1 MQPIKEISQ
10 KLNIED
16 QYVLPYGHYKAKID
30 IRLWDHIKDRQ
41 NGHLILVTAIN
52 PTPAGEG
59 KTTISVGL
67 SQGLQQLGKKVVLAL
82 REPSLGP
89 VFGLKGGATG
99 GGLASVVP
107 EEDINLHFTGDLHA
121 ITAAN
126 NLLSALID
134 NHIFQGN
141 ELGIENVVWPRVMD
155 MNDRNLRNIQT
166 DLREDHFII
175 TAASEVM
182 AIFAM
187 ASNLKDLK
195 ARINRILIGYTKD
208 QAPVYVS
215 DLKAADA
222 MVMLLKDAFN
232 PNLVQALEGVPTLV
246 HAGPFAN
253 IAHGCN
259 SIMATK
265 MALKLGDYVVTEAG
279 FGADLGMEKFLHL
292 KLPNLNHEVSVVVVV
307 ATLKALKLH
316 GGETNYQLPN
326 LNALKQGIENL
337 EKHIEN
343 IQTFNLPFVVAL
355 NYFEDDPKDEIT
367 WMFEW
372 ATQKGVTLKLAKG
385 FKEGGKGMTE
395 LAEAVLQKTFA
406 PHTFKPLYQKGA
418 PIQSTI
424 ETIAKTMYGASAVN
438 FSKTAQK
445 QIKQYETLGWNL
457 PICMAKTPLS
467 LSGDGNLKGRPK
479 DFTIDIQSIRPS
491 LGAGFLVAQTKGIMV
506 MPGLNKT
513 PRALRF
519 EMQED
524 GSFVERD
531 L

>member
-10 KLNIED
+10 KLNID
-16 QYVLPYGHYKAKID
+16 DRYVLPYGHYKAKID
-30 IRLWDHIKDRQ
+30 IRLWDEIQSRQ

-99 GGLASVVP
+99 GGLSSVVP

-141 ELGIENVVWPRVMD
+141 ELEIDKVVWPRVMD

-175 TAASEVM
+175 TAASEIM
-182 AIFAM
+182 AVFAM
-187 ASNLKDLK
+187 ATDLYDLK
-195 ARINRILIGYTKD
+195 NRINRILIGYTKEN
-208 QAPVYVS
+208 QPIFVS

-222 MVMLLKDAFN
+222 MVMLLKDAFH
-232 PNLVQALEGVPTLV
+232 PNLVQALEGVPTFV

-259 SIMATK
+259 SIIATK

-292 KLPNLNHEVSVVVVV
+292 KLPNLNHKVSVVVVV

-316 GGETNYQLPN
+316 GGELNYQLPN
-326 LNALKQGIENL
+326 LDALKTGVENL

-343 IQTFNLPFVVAL
+343 IQTLGLPFVVAL
-355 NYFEDDPKDEIT
+355 NYFEEDPEDELK

-372 ATQKGVTLKLAKG
+372 AKEKGVTLKLAKG

-395 LAEAVLQKTFA
+395 LADAVLQAIET
-406 PHTFKPLYQKGA
+406 PHTFQPLYQHGT
-418 PIQSTI
+418 PIQATI
-424 ETIAKTMYGASAVN
+424 EKIAKTMYGASAVN
-438 FSKTAQK
+438 FSKTALK
-445 QIKQYETLGWNL
+445 QIEQYEALGWKL

-467 LSGDGNLKGRPK
+467 LSGDGQLKGRPK
-479 DFTIDIQSIRPS
+479 DFSLDIQSIRPS

-519 EMQED
+519 EMQKD
-524 GSFVERD
+524 GTFLERD